1 MSQDA
6 ERKQNQD
13 EDLLPRAVTWVG
25 WEEPQAPFP
34 YCSLFISYW
43 RDSEGRSIALRGQPE
58 QERVRQMCRQT
69 GRANYGIWV
78 SVPHRAMLTKDFWLI
93 TQILHNQKFKTF
105 NLPSWPLTLCCPPAP
120 IRLLRLGREILL
132 PGFWVGMGFGGW
144 WTEKTRNISASLQ
157 NTFLSWLEVN
167 IGADT

>member
-1 MSQDA
+1 MSQGA
-6 ERKQNQD
+6 ERKQNQE

-25 WEEPQAPFP
+25 WEELHAAFP
-34 YCSLFISYW
+34 YRSLFISYW
-43 RDSEGRSIALRGQPE
+43 RDSEGRSVALRGQHE

-69 GRANYGIWV
+69 GRTNYGIWV

-132 PGFWVGMGFGGW
+132 PGFWVGDGVWRMMNWKNKKHFG
-144 WTEKTRNISASLQ
+144 
-157 NTFLSWLEVN
+157 
-167 IGADT
+167 